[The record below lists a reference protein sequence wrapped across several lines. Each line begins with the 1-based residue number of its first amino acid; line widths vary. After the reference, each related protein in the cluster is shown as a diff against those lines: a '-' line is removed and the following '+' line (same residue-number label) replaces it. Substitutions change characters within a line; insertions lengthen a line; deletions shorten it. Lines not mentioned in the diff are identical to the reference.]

1 MLHIH
6 INMMCD
12 NDLVFYQVRDKE
24 KPLSRQL
31 LLKNIRR
38 TVRQTHPVCTQK
50 FWSDFADTQNVT
62 VSTVHY
68 KAYCR

>member
-24 KPLSRQL
+24 NPLSRQ

-38 TVRQTHPVCTQK
+38 TVR
-50 FWSDFADTQNVT
+50 
-62 VSTVHY
+62 
-68 KAYCR
+68 